1 MKSKIHKF
9 LNVTTNKIICKKL
22 SILILFV
29 TILFACDGNKEQAKD
44 KSVIETHAV
53 HGAITQASF
62 KVWGNCE
69 TCKDNIETAA
79 RFKGVTFCAWDTA
92 TKVCTV
98 TYDSRETNVDAI
110 EKAIAVAG
118 YDNAAYKG
126 DDKAYAEL
134 APCCQYD
141 RKK

>member
-1 MKSKIHKF
+1 MKKF
-9 LNVTTNKIICKKL
+9 
-22 SILILFV
+22 SILVLV
-29 TILFACDGNKEQAKD
+29 AGLLVACGENKEQPKD
-44 KSVIETHAV
+44 TGVIETHPV

-79 RFKGVTFCAWDTA
+79 RFKGVTFCSWDTA

-98 TYDSRETNVDAI
+98 TFDTRETNVDAI
-110 EKAIAVAG
+110 EKAIAAVG
-118 YDNAAYKG
+118 YDTDAYKG

>member
-1 MKSKIHKF
+1 VLSK
-9 LNVTTNKIICKKL
+9 NKL
-22 SILILFV
+22 SMKKISILVLFSA
-29 TILFACDGNKEQAKD
+29 ILFACGNNKEQEQTKD
-44 KSVIETHAV
+44 LGIIETHPV

-79 RFKGVTFCAWDTA
+79 RFKGVTFCAWDTG

-98 TYDSRETNVDAI
+98 TYDTRETNVDAI
-110 EKAIAVAG
+110 EKAIATAG
-118 YDNAAYKG
+118 YDNMAYKG

>member
-1 MKSKIHKF
+1 MKKF
-9 LNVTTNKIICKKL
+9 
-22 SILILFV
+22 SILILFAV
-29 TILFACDGNKEQAKD
+29 VLFACGGNKEKEQAKD
-44 KSVIETHAV
+44 LGIIETHPV
-53 HGAITQASF
+53 HGSITQASF

-69 TCKDNIETAA
+69 TCKQNIEEAA
-79 RFKGVTFCAWDTA
+79 RFKGVTFCSWDTA

-110 EKAIAVAG
+110 EKAISAAG
-118 YDNAAYKG
+118 YDNPGYKA

-134 APCCQYD
+134 PTCCQYE

>member
-1 MKSKIHKF
+1 MKKEIRHQLSVISKHVS
-9 LNVTTNKIICKKL
+9 L
-22 SILILFV
+22 LIVCCSLL
-29 TILFACDGNKEQAKD
+29 LFACGEEKKESPKD
-44 KSVIETHAV
+44 LGVIETHPV
-53 HGAITQASF
+53 HGAVVQASF
-62 KVWGNCE
+62 KVLGNCE
-69 TCKDNIETAA
+69 TCKENIETAA

-98 TYDSRETNVDAI
+98 TFDSRETNVEAV
-110 EKAIAVAG
+110 EKAIAAAG
-118 YDNAAYKG
+118 YDTDAFKG

>member
-9 LNVTTNKIICKKL
+9 TDVTINKNICKNL
-22 SILILFV
+22 SILILF
-29 TILFACDGNKEQAKD
+29 ACGGNKEQEQAKNLGI
-44 KSVIETHAV
+44 IETHPV
-53 HGAITQASF
+53 HGAIVQASF
-62 KVWGNCE
+62 KVLGNCE

-98 TYDSRETNVDAI
+98 TYDGRETNVDAI
-110 EKAIAVAG
+110 EKAIAAGG
-118 YDNAAYKG
+118 YDTDGYRG